1 MRTMQTDFLSYD
13 CHCEPKGRGN
23 LVFLRLLR
31 RSAPRNDRLRNAFA
45 IFAVILTIL
54 AVFFVCPS
62 IIQAAPQEV
71 VLSLTE
77 KLECWNVEEAWTE
90 IKGLLDKDPKDT
102 ELLELASQIAF
113 HRGDYQEAL
122 KLMKSAIALGGEDE
136 RKKGFALFTEETIGV
151 VTPFKRYENP
161 HFIIRLDEKQDGILA
176 DYLMGALERTYQIM
190 AEQYGF
196 QPREKIRI
204 EVFPDT
210 KAFYFASSLSAR
222 DIEVTGAVGLAKFNK
237 LMVLSPRALVYGYRW
252 LDAISHEYMHYLIV
266 KLTANKAPI
275 WFHEGLAKYEETRW
289 RNGPS
294 YLSPLYQ
301 TLMARALADGRLIG
315 FERMEPSLV
324 KLETPEDVQ
333 LAYAQAASAIEFII
347 AKNGH
352 KGLEE
357 VMKRMATQRERG
369 AGESIKDVMGLSFNE
384 FETKWKEYLASKG
397 LKEMGGVNVRR
408 YKIKEGKADEERL
421 DMSEIKS
428 MVARNK
434 AHLGDLLKERGRME
448 AAILEYR
455 RALAEIH
462 DSVPIMNRLSNVLMS
477 LGRDEEALEILKR
490 AQELSP
496 DHPSTYTDLG
506 KIYLRLKDFRR
517 AEEAFQASIQ
527 INPFDPEVHQGLATA
542 FEMLGDPAAGLK
554 EKEIA
559 KKLVIR

>member
-1 MRTMQTDFLSYD
+1 MRRIRVITLVSLSI
-13 CHCEPKGRGN
+13 
-23 LVFLRLLR
+23 L
-31 RSAPRNDRLRNAFA
+31 SS
-45 IFAVILTIL
+45 IFIFPPI
-54 AVFFVCPS
+54 S
-62 IIQAAPQEV
+62 QAASHEA

-77 KLECWNVEEAWTE
+77 KLECWNVEEAWVE
-90 IKGLLDKDPKDT
+90 AKGLLDKDPKDG

-122 KLMKSAIALGGEDE
+122 KLMKSAIAVGGEDE
-136 RKKGFALFTEETIGV
+136 RKKGFALFIEETIGV
-151 VTPFKRYENP
+151 VTPFKAYESP
-161 HFIIRLDEKQDGILA
+161 HFIVRLDEKQDGILA
-176 DYLMGALERTYQIM
+176 DYFMEALERTYQIM

-196 QPREKIRI
+196 QPKEKIRI

-275 WFHEGLAKYEETRW
+275 WFHEGLAKYEETHW

-301 TLMARALADGRLIG
+301 TLMARALADGKLIG

-347 AKNGH
+347 AKRGH
-352 KGLEE
+352 RGLKE

-369 AGESIKDVMGLSFNE
+369 AGESIKEVMGLSFNE

-397 LKEMGGVNVRR
+397 LKEVGGVHVRR

-428 MVARNK
+428 MVARNR

-448 AAILEYR
+448 AAVLEYR
-455 RALAEIH
+455 RALADIR

-490 AQELSP
+490 AKELSP

-506 KIYLRLKDFRR
+506 KIYLKLKDFRR

-559 KKLVIR
+559 RKLVR

>member
-1 MRTMQTDFLSYD
+1 MRTIGVITLVSLSI
-13 CHCEPKGRGN
+13 
-23 LVFLRLLR
+23 LF
-31 RSAPRNDRLRNAFA
+31 S
-45 IFAVILTIL
+45 IFIS
-54 AVFFVCPS
+54 PPMP
-62 IIQAAPQEV
+62 QAAPHEA

-77 KLECWNVEEAWTE
+77 RLECWNVEEAWTE
-90 IKGLLDKDPKDT
+90 IVRLLDKDPKES

-113 HRGDYQEAL
+113 YRGDYQEAL

-151 VTPFKRYENP
+151 VTPFKRYESP
-161 HFIIRLDEKQDGILA
+161 HFFISLDEKQDGILV
-176 DYLMGALERTYQIM
+176 DYLMGTMERTYQIM
-190 AEQYGF
+190 AEHYGF

-301 TLMARALADGRLIG
+301 TLMARALADGKLIG

-324 KLETPEDVQ
+324 KLDTPEDVQ

-347 AKNGH
+347 AKSGH

-357 VMKRMATQRERG
+357 VMKRMASQRERG
-369 AGESIKDVMGLSFNE
+369 AAESIKEVMGFSFNE

-397 LKEMGGVNVRR
+397 LKEVGGVNVHR

-428 MVARNK
+428 MVARNR

-448 AAILEYR
+448 AAVLEYR

-462 DSVPIMNRLSNVLMS
+462 DSVPIMSRLSNVLIS

-490 AQELSP
+490 AKELSP

-506 KIYLRLKDFRR
+506 KIYLKLKDFRR

-527 INPFDPEVHQGLATA
+527 INPFDPEVHQGLATV

-559 KKLVIR
+559 KKLVR